1 MPEITAEIL
10 EAWAS
15 DEGLSF
21 LAQDEDLMIA
31 DAAELSLLES
41 MIRRSDIS
49 TLKRGVLLSAICVLV
64 FDNVPDWDDDEPD
77 CDPDVGQEALSFLV
91 EHKALVREIG
101 EDSISDYL
109 KEVVY
114 PLIGLESGNEG

>member
-21 LAQDEDLMIA
+21 LSEDEDLMMA
-31 DAAELSLLES
+31 DAATLPLLQS
-41 MIRRSDIS
+41 MVRRSDIP
-49 TLKRGVLLSAICVLV
+49 TVKRGVLLSAICVLV

-91 EHKALVREIG
+91 EHKALIGEIG
-101 EDSISDYL
+101 DDGISDYL

-114 PLIGLESGNEG
+114 PLIGLQFEGEI